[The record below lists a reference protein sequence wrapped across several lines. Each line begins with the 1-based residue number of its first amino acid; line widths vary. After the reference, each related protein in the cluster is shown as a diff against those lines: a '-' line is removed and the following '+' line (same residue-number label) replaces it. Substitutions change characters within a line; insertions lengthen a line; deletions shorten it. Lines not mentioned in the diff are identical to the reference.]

1 MRTLWKKRIAP
12 YIDNDIRRWVLI
24 GILTVFL
31 VVGLILGWGSIIQGL
46 LDINTHPS
54 QLISDYVAIAGPGPA
69 LVNAALVGFAGL
81 GLVTVLR
88 VNITGPS
95 TAAILTM
102 TGFGLFGKN
111 ILNILS
117 IFAGVWIYSLF
128 EGGGMR
134 KFLMPALFGSAMG
147 PIFSQVA
154 FGTSLGWGFA
164 VAAGVVAGFVISP
177 LAAHLLRNHQG
188 LNLYNLG
195 FTGGFIVI
203 FFAALLRGLDNEVP
217 AYMIWDQDHTPLFAG
232 LLICLCLALIVTG
245 LILSKGKLSGY
256 KDIVA
261 HSGSLVTDFIT
272 LAGFS
277 PTLINMGL
285 VGLMALGYVLLV
297 GGDVNGPI
305 GGGILTIV
313 GFGAFG
319 KHPRNILPLILGVWL
334 GTLVFHWSPTTPGA
348 LLAALFATTMA
359 PISMHFGWPVG
370 ILAGFLHLLVVNN
383 VSIVHGGLNLYNNG
397 FSGGLVA
404 TVIVAIYRGLQQND

>member
-81 GLVTVLR
+81 GLVSVLK

-95 TAAILTM
+95 MAAIMTM

-111 ILNILS
+111 ILNILP

-154 FGTSLGWGFA
+154 FGTGLGWGLA
-164 VAAGVVAGFVISP
+164 VVAGVVAGFVISP

-195 FTGGFIVI
+195 FTGGFIGI

-232 LLICLCLALIVTG
+232 LLISLCLALIVTRPD
-245 LILSKGKLSGY
+245 LEQGKALWIQGY
-256 KDIVA
+256 
-261 HSGSLVTDFIT
+261 SRSF
-272 LAGFS
+272 
-277 PTLINMGL
+277 
-285 VGLMALGYVLLV
+285 
-297 GGDVNGPI
+297 
-305 GGGILTIV
+305 
-313 GFGAFG
+313 
-319 KHPRNILPLILGVWL
+319 R
-334 GTLVFHWSPTTPGA
+334 
-348 LLAALFATTMA
+348 
-359 PISMHFGWPVG
+359 
-370 ILAGFLHLLVVNN
+370 
-383 VSIVHGGLNLYNNG
+383 
-397 FSGGLVA
+397 
-404 TVIVAIYRGLQQND
+404 